1 MHELPAVQDMIKTLD
16 RESEEKGIK
25 KIERINLSI
34 GELSGIIGEC
44 VQIYFDLLSEGH
56 SCEKA
61 KLNINHV
68 PARFKCSKCGKE
80 FPHEKSFN
88 CPDCGGESVLIKGTG
103 REFMIVSVEGE

>member
-1 MHELPAVQDMIKTLD
+1 MHELPAVEDMIRTLD

-61 KLNINHV
+61 ELNITHV
-68 PARFKCSKCGKE
+68 PAIFKCSKCGKE
-80 FPHEKSFN
+80 FPHGKSFN
-88 CPDCGGESVLIKGTG
+88 CPDCGGEAVLIKGTG